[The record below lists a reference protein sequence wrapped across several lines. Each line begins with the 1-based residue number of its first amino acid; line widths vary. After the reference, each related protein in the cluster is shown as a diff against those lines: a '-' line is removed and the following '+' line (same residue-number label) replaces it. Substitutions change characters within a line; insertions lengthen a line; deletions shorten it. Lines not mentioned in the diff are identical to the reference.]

1 MNVEDDAPSVAV
13 SPSKHEVE
21 KPMTTFERWV
31 DQIKILLGFKT
42 GENDQGLRVL
52 RSNDPQYNLE
62 QNFPDNFISTTK
74 YKAYS
79 FLLVNLCEQFSR
91 LANAYFLLIL
101 ILQLIPQIAALDW
114 WITLLPL
121 LFVLSVTGFKDAYD
135 DIQRW
140 RSDKSIN
147 NRKTSV
153 LINNQWTETK
163 WSDVTV
169 GSLLRIKSNESIPA
183 DVLLVS
189 SSAPNGLAYIE
200 TAELDGET
208 NLKVRQSL
216 AETENLMDD
225 VGALST
231 FFGRVQCELPNN
243 RLDKFIGLLAIE
255 SMEENEDLAQYSLDN
270 DKILLRGMVLKNTS
284 WVVGLVIFT
293 GHQTKLMMNSG
304 KPSLKRTN
312 VDKLLNKIVYYILG
326 LLLALCTVCG
336 VGSFIWEN
344 IRGEEFSKQYA
355 PWIAPLD
362 TAIVIA
368 LMRIPSYIIV
378 LNTLVPISL
387 YVSVEMIRLGQ
398 SMFINWDLLMYH
410 NDTDTPARARST
422 ALNEELGQ
430 IKYVFSDKTGTLTQ
444 NVMVFLKGSINSIQY
459 GGNSGSDED
468 IAKSPSKS
476 VDFSWNK
483 YADPKFTYDD
493 ESLLKA
499 VKARDPEVDKFFKV
513 LSLCHT
519 VMSSEE
525 EGKLTYQAQSP
536 DEEALLTAARNFG
549 YVFLTRTQKTV
560 TISLLGETEEY
571 EMLALLDFDNV
582 RKRMSIIL
590 RCPDG
595 KIRLFCKGA
604 DTTVIPLLND
614 SNPAKLDATLD
625 HMNLYARQGL
635 RTLIIAGKEISDY
648 DYLEWEKIFAKAQ
661 LSLEDRDG
669 AINAA
674 NELIER
680 DLDLIGS
687 SAIEDKLQDGVPE
700 TIANLARAS
709 IKIWVLTGDKQET
722 AINIGYSCKLIKPRM
737 EVLILEGD
745 ESDEVKF
752 EIKELQYRIDEL
764 RRTAKKEGVDAEFAL
779 VVTGTT
785 LRFALEENLKHAF
798 LKLALQ
804 CAAVICCRVTPL
816 QKALVVRLVKNYK
829 PNKAD
834 DDNITLAIGDGAN
847 DVSMIREA
855 HIGVGISGK
864 EGMQAVLASD
874 FCFAQFR
881 FLERLILVHGHWS
894 YIRMCKFLRYFFFKN
909 FAFTLVQLFYAPF
922 CGFTAQT
929 IFDPLYITL
938 YNVVFTSMPV
948 MLVGIMDQELSVEN
962 APPEVYEVGQLNQ
975 LFNKQAF
982 ALSGFHG
989 FVVAA
994 GCLFI
999 PYQMF
1004 AQSINIDGLDQQ
1016 SMYFIGTAIA
1026 GIVTIVVNFQVA
1038 LETTLWTVYNHI
1050 LTWGS
1055 IISWFLLF
1063 LVICSPFAFHI
1074 SPDQFSYFDG
1084 IYRVVQ
1090 TRIWWLT
1097 MVLTL
1102 VICLFPFIGYRL
1114 YVILTQPTLL
1124 QEVVYN
1130 IEKEKVS
1137 KLSTLTK
1144 TLKAPLKEI
1153 ADHIPLHL
1161 HHGHKGGHALY
1172 ATKRQQSRKDLHG
1185 RVSSAQASTRGYA
1198 FASGEGYGRRMIAG
1212 GEAMVQIKRQDTRHL
1227 PSQIVDVEGED
1238 IQLPKPSNVR
1248 PRSGSMRSSTKRA
1261 QASRVVNV
1269 D

>member
-1 MNVEDDAPSVAV
+1 
-13 SPSKHEVE
+13 
-21 KPMTTFERWV
+21 
-31 DQIKILLGFKT
+31 
-42 GENDQGLRVL
+42 
-52 RSNDPQYNLE
+52 
-62 QNFPDNFISTTK
+62 
-74 YKAYS
+74 
-79 FLLVNLCEQFSR
+79 
-91 LANAYFLLIL
+91 
-101 ILQLIPQIAALDW
+101 
-114 WITLLPL
+114 
-121 LFVLSVTGFKDAYD
+121 
-135 DIQRW
+135 
-140 RSDKSIN
+140 
-147 NRKTSV
+147 
-153 LINNQWTETK
+153 
-163 WSDVTV
+163 
-169 GSLLRIKSNESIPA
+169 
-183 DVLLVS
+183 
-189 SSAPNGLAYIE
+189 
-200 TAELDGET
+200 
-208 NLKVRQSL
+208 
-216 AETENLMDD
+216 
-225 VGALST
+225 
-231 FFGRVQCELPNN
+231 
-243 RLDKFIGLLAIE
+243 
-255 SMEENEDLAQYSLDN
+255 MEENEDLAQYSLDN
-270 DKILLRGMVLKNTS
+270 DKILLR
-284 WVVGLVIFT
+284 
-293 GHQTKLMMNSG
+293 
-304 KPSLKRTN
+304 
-312 VDKLLNKIVYYILG
+312 ILG

-387 YVSVEMIRLGQ
+387 YV
-398 SMFINWDLLMYH
+398 
-410 NDTDTPARARST
+410 RST

-1026 GIVTIVVNFQVA
+1026 GIVTIVVNFQ
-1038 LETTLWTVYNHI
+1038 
-1050 LTWGS
+1050 
-1055 IISWFLLF
+1055 
-1063 LVICSPFAFHI
+1063 
-1074 SPDQFSYFDG
+1074 
-1084 IYRVVQ
+1084 
-1090 TRIWWLT
+1090 
-1097 MVLTL
+1097 
-1102 VICLFPFIGYRL
+1102 
-1114 YVILTQPTLL
+1114 
-1124 QEVVYN
+1124 YN

-1161 HHGHKGGHALY
+1161 HHGHKGGHAFY

>member
-1 MNVEDDAPSVAV
+1 MSSANGANQHQDNEYETVNA
-13 SPSKHEVE
+13 
-21 KPMTTFERWV
+21 MTTLERWW
-31 DQIKILLGFKT
+31 DQIKIKLGIKK
-42 GENDQGLRVL
+42 GEIDQGLRVL
-52 RSNDPQYNLE
+52 RSNDPAYNQE

-79 FLLVNLCEQFSR
+79 FLIVNLCEQFSR

-101 ILQLIPQIAALDW
+101 ILQLIPWIAALDW

-147 NRKTSV
+147 NRTTTA
-153 LINNQWTETK
+153 LINKQWSETK
-163 WSDVTV
+163 WSEVNV
-169 GSLLRIKSNESIPA
+169 GTLLRIKSNESIPA
-183 DVLLVS
+183 DLLLIS
-189 SSAPNGLAYIE
+189 SSSPNGLAYIE

-216 AETENLMDD
+216 AETESYVDD
-225 VGALST
+225 TEKLSK
-231 FFGRVQCELPNN
+231 FFGRVECELPNN
-243 RLDKFIGLLAIE
+243 RLDKYIGLLAME
-255 SMEENEDLAQYSLDN
+255 SIYDGDGDLAQYSLDN

-284 WVVGLVIFT
+284 WVVGLTVFT

-304 KPSLKRTN
+304 KPTLKRTN
-312 VDKLLNKIVYYILG
+312 VDQLLNKIVYYILG

-336 VGSFIWEN
+336 VGSFIWET
-344 IRGEEFSKQYA
+344 IRGEYFSEQFA
-355 PWIAPLD
+355 PWISPFDNALL
-362 TAIVIA
+362 IA
-368 LMRIPSYIIV
+368 VMRIPSYIIV

-410 NDTDTPARARST
+410 NETDTPAKARST

-444 NVMVFLKGSINSIQY
+444 NVMVFLKASINSVQY
-459 GGNSGSDED
+459 GSGTGSEED
-468 IAKSPSKS
+468 IAMDPAKS
-476 VDFSWNK
+476 VDFSWNE

-493 ESLLKA
+493 ESIVTA
-499 VKARDPEVDKFFKV
+499 VNDRDPEVDKFLKV

-525 EGKLTYQAQSP
+525 DGKLVYQAQSP

-560 TISLLGETEEY
+560 TMSLLGVTEEY

-604 DTTVIPLLND
+604 DTTVIPLLNNND
-614 SNPAKLDATLD
+614 PAKLEATLD
-625 HMNLYARQGL
+625 HMNFYAREGL
-635 RTLIIAGKEISDY
+635 RTLIIACKEISDQ
-648 DYLEWEKIFAKAQ
+648 DFAEWEIIFEKAQ
-661 LSLEDRDG
+661 LSLEDRDDQ
-669 AINAA
+669 INAA
-674 NELIER
+674 QDLIETE
-680 DLDLIGS
+680 LDLVGS

-764 RRTAKKEGVDAEFAL
+764 KRVAKKEGVDAEFAL
-779 VVTGTT
+779 VVTGST
-785 LRFALEENLKHAF
+785 LRYALEESLKYTF
-798 LKLALQ
+798 LDLALQ

-816 QKALVVRLVKNYK
+816 QKALVVRLVKNFK
-829 PNKAD
+829 PNKSD

-1097 MVLTL
+1097 MCLTL

-1137 KLSTLTK
+1137 KLTTLTK

-1153 ADHIPLHL
+1153 ADSIPLHL
-1161 HHGHKGGHALY
+1161 HQGHKGGHALY
-1172 ATKRQQSRKDLHG
+1172 ATKRQQSRKDLFG
-1185 RVSSAQASTRGYA
+1185 KPSSAQASTRGYA

-1238 IQLPKPSNVR
+1238 IQLPMPVNVR

-1261 QASRVVNV
+1261 QASRVVTV